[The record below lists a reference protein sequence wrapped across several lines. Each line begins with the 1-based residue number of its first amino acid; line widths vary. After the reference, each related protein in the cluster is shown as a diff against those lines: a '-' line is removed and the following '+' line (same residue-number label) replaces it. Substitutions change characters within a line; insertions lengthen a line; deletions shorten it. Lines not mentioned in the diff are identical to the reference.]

1 MKKYSFRS
9 YDSHE
14 ARQFYMGDEAFTE
27 LLANLEGASRLEA
40 SLTMD
45 RRSMDNVVK
54 TLKYYKECV
63 ERLLHCLE
71 EEVKNEQADL

>member
-14 ARQFYMGDEAFTE
+14 TQQFYMGDEAFTE

-45 RRSMDNVVK
+45 KRSMNNVVQ
-54 TLKYYKECV
+54 TLKFYKECV
-63 ERLLHCLE
+63 ERLLDSLE
-71 EEVKNEQADL
+71 EEVENE